1 VRQAYKQ
8 FIGAVV
14 DMVDGEMRSEE
25 FHEVVL
31 AVYQLFG
38 TPMEEGYIDKIV
50 SDKK

>member
-1 VRQAYKQ
+1 
-8 FIGAVV
+8 V

-25 FHEVVL
+25 FHQVAL

-38 TPMEEGYIDKIV
+38 KPMEEEEGYLDKII